1 MFFSDVMSALKRGPK
16 IESCGKAQE
25 MKGDMNFEFKRLLMG
40 CSKYFK
46 FRGSSVISGVL
57 LLAAERFSL

>member
-1 MFFSDVMSALKRGPK
+1 MFFSDLMSALKRGPK

-40 CSKYFK
+40 CSKYF
-46 FRGSSVISGVL
+46 
-57 LLAAERFSL
+57 SLGALQSLVGFYC

>member
-40 CSKYFK
+40 CSKYF
-46 FRGSSVISGVL
+46 
-57 LLAAERFSL
+57 SLGALQSLVGFYH

>member
-25 MKGDMNFEFKRLLMG
+25 MKGGMNFEFKRLLMG
-40 CSKYFK
+40 CSKYF
-46 FRGSSVISGVL
+46 SLVISGVL